1 MGPNSSYLSNAAM
14 FHFHE
19 YINLLSQN
27 KIIKICHNLGLRP
40 VVATAARENP
50 KTLGSAAVAENVVRR
65 CDSVVVE
72 FSMKMS

>member
-1 MGPNSSYLSNAAM
+1 MCPSNSSYLSNAAM

-50 KTLGSAAVAENVVRR
+50 KTLGSAAVL
-65 CDSVVVE
+65 
-72 FSMKMS
+72 KMSLDVVIQLLWNSP